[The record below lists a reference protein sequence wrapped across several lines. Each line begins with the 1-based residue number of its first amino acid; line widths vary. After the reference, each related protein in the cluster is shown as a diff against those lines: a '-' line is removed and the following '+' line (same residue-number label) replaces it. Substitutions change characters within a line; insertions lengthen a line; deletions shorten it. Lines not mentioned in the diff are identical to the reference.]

1 MSGYINNN
9 SNTNTNTNT
18 IADANAA
25 AAANVNANSNANA
38 NRNKSRL
45 PEQSGLYGIVSSTIG
60 ITEYI
65 AFFIINKI
73 TSILGIDTSGKD
85 LNNLLDE
92 IYKVLED
99 PVTRQKFLLVM
110 GSIAEILVILVDEL
124 SGPLKEAT
132 LQFID
137 LGHEATVKL
146 AKSFVSASVDALGT
160 VPIAGE
166 LVEGI
171 KLFDDI
177 TKQIQSS
184 IGVFLKTFTLITNLL
199 GANLDRFDNI
209 KTRIE
214 GSVDKIKSQL
224 QGINLNIPSMASM
237 ASLSSLSSLDNLQDN
252 INTGISNF
260 ANSSLKGVHDKINK
274 GVQDKLN
281 TGITNSTPSYNPKSE
296 NTSTPLYPPTE
307 YKGGT
312 KHITKNIN
320 KTAKKIVKNL
330 EMFYNRKY
338 KPNTTRRHHKHK

>member
-1 MSGYINNN
+1 MSGYINSNNSNNSNNNNNNN
-9 SNTNTNTNT
+9 SNTN
-18 IADANAA
+18 
-25 AAANVNANSNANA
+25 SY
-38 NRNKSRL
+38 NKSSL
-45 PEQSGLYGIVSSTIG
+45 PEQPGLYGIVSSTIG

-85 LNNLLDE
+85 LNKLLDE

-99 PVTRQKFLLVM
+99 PVTRKKFLLVM

-146 AKSFVSASVDALGT
+146 AKSLISASIDALGT
-160 VPIAGE
+160 VPVAGE
-166 LVEGI
+166 IIEGI

-184 IGVFLKTFTLITNLL
+184 IGVFFKTFTLITNLL

-237 ASLSSLSSLDNLQDN
+237 ASLSSLDNIQDN

-260 ANSSLKGVHDKINK
+260 ANSSLKGVQDKIN
-274 GVQDKLN
+274 
-281 TGITNSTPSYNPKSE
+281 TGLPNSMPSYNPQSE
-296 NTSTPLYPPTE
+296 NTPPPLYPPPE

-330 EMFYNRKY
+330 ELFYNRKH